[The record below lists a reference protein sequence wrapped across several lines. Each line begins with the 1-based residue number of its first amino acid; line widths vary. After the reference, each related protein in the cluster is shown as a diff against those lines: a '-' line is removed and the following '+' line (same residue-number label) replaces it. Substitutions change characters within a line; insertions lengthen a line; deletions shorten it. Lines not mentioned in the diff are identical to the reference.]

1 MNFNMAPTV
10 VFMGSPEFALPTLR
24 VLAASYPVA
33 GVVTQP
39 DRPKGR
45 GQSLASPPIKELA
58 QELGLPV
65 IQPRRLREPD
75 AMGQL
80 QAWQPDLIVVAAFGQ
95 ILKPEV
101 LDLPRYG
108 CVNVHASL
116 LPRWRGAAPIQA
128 AILQGDVQT
137 GVTIM
142 RMDPGVDT
150 GPTLSQG
157 AIPILIDDTAISLG
171 ERLAALG
178 AELLIET
185 LPSYLTGELV
195 PRPQDES
202 LAIYAPML
210 KKEDGLLDFTQSAAN
225 LARRV
230 RAFNPWPG
238 AFTLWHGQ
246 ILKILRAH
254 PITNHQSP
262 IPNQIPGMPVIYQ
275 SLPAFY
281 TGDGLLVLDEVQPA
295 GKKPMPGKVFLSGA
309 RGWGKLSNA

>member
-1 MNFNMAPTV
+1 MNSHLVPSI

-24 VLAASYPVA
+24 VLAGHYPIA

-45 GQSLASPPIKELA
+45 GQSLTPPPVKELA
-58 QELGLPV
+58 QELGLPI
-65 IQPRRLREPD
+65 IQPRRLREPE
-75 AMGQL
+75 AMQQL
-80 QAWQPDLIVVAAFGQ
+80 RAWQPDLIVVTAFGQ

-101 LDLPRYG
+101 LDLPRFG
-108 CVNVHASL
+108 CINVHASL

-128 AILQGDVQT
+128 AILQGDEQT

-150 GPTLSQG
+150 GPTLNQR
-157 AIPILIDDTAISLG
+157 AIPILTDDTATSLS

-185 LPSYLTGELV
+185 LPSYLTGERV
-195 PRPQDES
+195 PRPQDETS
-202 LAIYAPML
+202 ATYAPML
-210 KKEDGLLDFTQSAAN
+210 KKEDGMLDFTQPAAS

-230 RAFNPWPG
+230 RAYNPWPG

-246 ILKILRAH
+246 ILKICRAR
-254 PITNHQSP
+254 P
-262 IPNQIPGMPVIYQ
+262 IPNPQSSITKLTPGIPVVHQ
-275 SLPAFY
+275 SLPAFN

-309 RGWGKLSNA
+309 RGWP

>member
-1 MNFNMAPTV
+1 MYSHMAPSI
-10 VFMGSPEFALPTLR
+10 VFMGSPDFALPTLR
-24 VLAASYPVA
+24 TLADHYPIA

-45 GQSLASPPIKELA
+45 GQSLTPPPVKELA
-58 QELGLPV
+58 LELDLPV

-75 AMGQL
+75 AMEQL
-80 QAWQPDLIVVAAFGQ
+80 QIWQPDLIVVAAFGQ
-95 ILKPEV
+95 ILKPDV
-101 LDLPRYG
+101 LDLPRFG

-116 LPRWRGAAPIQA
+116 LPRWRGATPIQA
-128 AILQGDVQT
+128 AILNGDDQT

-150 GPTLSQG
+150 GPTLSQREV
-157 AIPILIDDTAISLG
+157 PILADNTAISLS
-171 ERLAALG
+171 ERLADLG

-185 LPSYLTGELV
+185 LPSYLEGALV
-195 PRPQDES
+195 PQPQDES
-202 LAIYAPML
+202 LATYAPML
-210 KKEDGLLDFTQSAAN
+210 KKEDGLLDFTQPAAY

-246 ILKILRAH
+246 ILKICRAH
-254 PITNHQSP
+254 PSSIQHSMVTNP
-262 IPNQIPGMPVIYQ
+262 TPGVPLIHQ
-275 SLPAFY
+275 SLPAFM

-309 RGWGKLSNA
+309 RGWG